1 MLDSWRV
8 LKKIVIAI
16 DGPAASGKS
25 TTARLAAER
34 LGYLHVDTGA
44 MYRAMALKVL
54 QQGIDPTDQKAV
66 EEIVDSTGVT
76 QRKVGGQLRTFLDGV
91 DVTEKIR
98 HREVATASSL
108 VSANRKV
115 REAMVKE
122 QRRLGKDGGIVLEG
136 RDIGSVVFPNA
147 RLKIFLTASLDER
160 ARRRRQELH
169 EQGLQVD
176 LQSVREEIGDRD
188 TKDATRDASP
198 LVKASEAIEIDT
210 SSLSIEEQVNLVVEM
225 AKKIIEEEN

>member
-76 QRKVGGQLRTFLDGV
+76 QREVGGQLRTFLDGV

-98 HREVATASSL
+98 HREVATASSS

-147 RLKIFLTASLDER
+147 RLKIFLTANLDER
-160 ARRRRQELH
+160 ARQRRQELRG
-169 EQGLQVD
+169 QGLQVD
-176 LQSVREEIGDRD
+176 LQSVREEIADRD